1 MELVQLPRP
10 SRPHPLRKVLWDEAN
25 AMVGELLPLFNYDLE
40 DDDEDQTRL
49 LYRRRTQ
56 ELVQNLINV
65 VLQLQWGEAEEA
77 DVTNDSYDFNQI
89 TPGDWVEHWRSG
101 RRGRVENKDHE
112 TKKIQIWF
120 VDGALQWRRPA
131 AFVIAQH
138 RQDQNVEKDAPVQ
151 QEQDDW
157 WVVH

>member
-1 MELVQLPRP
+1 MHQTDSDSDKRIQLLVYSTPEKQRF
-10 SRPHPLRKVLWDEAN
+10 WGYAN
-25 AMVGELLPLFNYDLE
+25 ATIGELLLE
-40 DDDEDQTRL
+40 HDPTRFG
-49 LYRRRTQ
+49 RRTQ
-56 ELVQNLINV
+56 ELILILINV
-65 VLQLQWGEAEEA
+65 VLQLQWGEAKE
-77 DVTNDSYDFNQI
+77 VTNDSDDFNQV

-131 AFVIAQH
+131 VFVIAQH

-151 QEQDDW
+151 QEQQDDW

>member
-1 MELVQLPRP
+1 MHQKASQL
-10 SRPHPLRKVLWDEAN
+10 
-25 AMVGELLPLFNYDLE
+25 LE
-40 DDDEDQTRL
+40 HDPTRFG
-49 LYRRRTQ
+49 RRTQ
-56 ELVQNLINV
+56 ELISILINV
-65 VLQLQWGEAEEA
+65 VLQLQSGEAKE
-77 DVTNDSYDFNQI
+77 VTNDSDDFINQV

-138 RQDQNVEKDAPVQ
+138 RQDQNVDKDAPVQ
-151 QEQDDW
+151 QEQQDDW